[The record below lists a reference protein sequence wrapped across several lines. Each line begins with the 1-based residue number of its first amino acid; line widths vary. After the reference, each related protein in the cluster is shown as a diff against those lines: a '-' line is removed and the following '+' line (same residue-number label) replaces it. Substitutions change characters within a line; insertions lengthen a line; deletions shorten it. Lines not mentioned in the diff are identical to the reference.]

1 MNASEAQ
8 QLEVLSRR
16 VCDSVTEYL
25 GAQLAAS
32 TECHGSHAS
41 GRATVN
47 RKYTAMLEELRSVGK
62 LSKIIKAKG
71 WVFRVPSEGGTEEL
85 TCERGVARQM
95 DEKMKCI
102 NDIDEELTE
111 LEDMVDQLEA
121 YTASLQTKFHEV
133 S

>member
-25 GAQLAAS
+25 GAQLVAS
-32 TECHGSHAS
+32 TECMEVMHQVVL
-41 GRATVN
+41 TVN

-62 LSKIIKAKG
+62 LSKIIKAK
-71 WVFRVPSEGGTEEL
+71 
-85 TCERGVARQM
+85 ARQM